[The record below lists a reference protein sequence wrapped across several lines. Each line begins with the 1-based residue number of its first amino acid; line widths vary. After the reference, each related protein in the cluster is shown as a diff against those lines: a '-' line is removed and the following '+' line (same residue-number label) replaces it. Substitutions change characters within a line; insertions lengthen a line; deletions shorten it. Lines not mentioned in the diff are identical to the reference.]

1 MFAPLDLATIV
12 IRADL
17 GALGII
23 GVADSSRNVLI
34 GEPQGMYNGT
44 ALIRYNF
51 TTLFCRC
58 CCHFIFHLTVE

>member
-12 IRADL
+12 IRADR

-23 GVADSSRNVLI
+23 GIADSSRNVLI

-44 ALIRYNF
+44 AFIRYNF
-51 TTLFCRC
+51 TTQYFCCC
-58 CCHFIFHLTVE
+58 CCHFS